1 MKPIFKVLY
10 RAEGIRYSDRL
21 LNLPQYKLT
30 QFPRGSLFHSVDY
43 THLHPDVEAAQPYF
57 TGYSK
62 KILVDHLTHYEA
74 LKGPARQ
81 ITFNINQATRT
92 WRQSHRAL
100 WSELEAP
107 YRTEQNPDALIVVNY
122 GYLDKAHIYQK
133 VQLAEY
139 YRWYNLFDTL
149 YRKVNEIAAVSDR
162 HQFLFYP
169 LPKLLQ
175 GRAILQKFEKE
186 GEGSI
191 RTVSFFGQGGDASY
205 LFLDLWKWLGVK
217 HRANSLLSHIYPKHY
232 AKVNLIFQGSS
243 GNQVWINLGY
253 LNSWIKGQENAT
265 EFNSVTQF
273 DAELIQKL
281 YLRMAMSLNSVV
293 TEPEV
298 LPDEAVEINQSVPVP
313 KVSEEPSAG
322 SVDETSLDTE
332 SAALP
337 SDEEENPNAGQSLLR
352 VNLKAGAKTEVAAL
366 DKKSDELPVE
376 DLTKLMLDEL
386 EKDMEALDRISLVHL
401 KNSGEKMDA
410 TGGPAVEITLDSR
423 SVREEVYKTL
433 SAEEALKSRIREDA
447 EANLIT
453 ASDYRKYEE
462 AIKAYQESP
471 DPYGGK
477 EPRIKA
483 MVIKPEELII
493 TPEESKI
500 VLTSATPDTT
510 MGESTLK
517 TFDKKYIRTVHR
529 KDILQAI
536 DAIQG
541 TGVVIRNHEV
551 EIRHSVL
558 GVYEHH
564 RLEIKPIDGAP
575 STLQFTLPVV
585 EEDGTFTAGGNKYL
599 LRRQRVDNVIRK
611 IAPQIVSLSTYY
623 GKTFIQTSPKM
634 SSSSLVWLFR
644 QINLQALSGEGLI
657 RDVNPGNAFDND
669 YTAPYIYNA
678 LASEFESMSVG
689 DIKLIFDH
697 KAARKLLNEGQG
709 YPRSL
714 FADGAVFCGV
724 DSKGNY
730 IRVDRDNHFQRF
742 SDKGVEELG
751 DFASLAK
758 LDVEKAPI
766 DFAEM
771 RVFSKYVPVGLILG
785 YYVGFKR
792 LIALLD
798 EPYRVVEGRKNKG
811 LAPNEYA
818 VSFQDVSYI
827 FKTTDR
833 VSTLILSGFMEY
845 EKIIKMFE
853 AKEFDHKE
861 VYLNVLMAKKMSA
874 IYVRELDMMESAFID
889 PISREILAEMKE
901 PTSFIP
907 LLVRAVELLTTFEHP
922 ASQDRSA
929 MRDRGYE
936 RFAGTIYKEL
946 TQAVRQFRNKNLVGR
961 SKVDMSPFQIWNA
974 LMKDNSLKI
983 VEDTNPIQSLKEQ
996 EVITFTG
1003 TGGRNKDTMTK
1014 ETRAYHP
1021 NDVGIL
1027 SESTVDSTSVG
1038 TIAYLSANPNIKNVR
1053 GIAKDEK
1060 VFNPTTILSTS
1071 ALLSPAA
1078 MNDNPKRVMFIT
1090 TQHSHTIGSSGYKQ
1104 PRLRTGYEFVIGKR
1118 TPKLFS
1124 SAAEE
1129 DGVVLSIAEKG
1140 MVVRYASGKEVGLEL
1155 GRLHGKAE
1163 GTVYPHD
1170 LVTSLAVGAKF
1181 KAGDILSYNTK
1192 FFEPDFI
1199 NPKEVVLKVNDVV
1212 RTAFMENNLTHEDSC
1227 SISQS
1232 LGKRFETEVMKVKS
1246 YVVKFQQNLLEVIK
1260 LGARVDPKTV
1270 LMIIEDEITANTGAF
1285 SEDSLATLK
1294 RLSNAAPKAG
1304 VMGIVEKIEVF
1315 YHGDKRDMTASI
1327 KKLADKSDQDMAQ
1340 AAKSVGKPVVS
1351 GRVTDE
1357 YRVAGSPLELDYAE
1371 VKIYISVKAG
1381 TGVGD
1386 KAVFGHQM
1394 KSTIA
1399 EVMAEPIHTEAG
1411 EIVEATFGYR
1421 SVANR
1426 GVLSPSIIGTT
1437 ITLLDVVGKK
1447 AVELYEA

>member
-1 MKPIFKVLY
+1 MKPIFKILY

-21 LNLPQYKLT
+21 LNLPQYKFT
-30 QFPRGSLFHSVDY
+30 QFPRGALFHNLDY
-43 THLHPDVEAAQPYF
+43 THVNPDIEATQPYF
-57 TGYSK
+57 AGYAK
-62 KILVDHLTHYEA
+62 KILVEHLTHYAE

-81 ITFNINQATRT
+81 VTFNIKEATRA
-92 WRQSHRAL
+92 WRQGHRTL

-107 YRTEQNPDALIVVNY
+107 YLTEQNPDALIVVNY
-122 GYLDKAHIYQK
+122 GYLNRAHIYQK

-149 YRKVNEIAAVSDR
+149 YKKVNEIATLSER

-205 LFLDLWKWLGVK
+205 LFLDLWKWLSVK
-217 HRANSLLSHIYPKHY
+217 HRDKSLLSHIDPKHY
-232 AKVNLIFQGSS
+232 AKVNLVFQGSS

-253 LNSWIKGQENAT
+253 LNSWIKGQENTT
-265 EFNSVTQF
+265 EFSSVTQF

-293 TEPEV
+293 TEPEP
-298 LPDEAVEINQSVPVP
+298 LPEDVIELEQETLTP
-313 KVSEEPSAG
+313 KVSEEPSANM
-322 SVDETSLDTE
+322 VDQTSLDTE

-337 SDEEENPNAGQSLLR
+337 EDEEDNPNAGQSLLR
-352 VNLKAGAKTEVAAL
+352 TNIKVGAKTDVVSL
-366 DKKSDELPVE
+366 DKKSNDLPIE
-376 DLTKLMLDEL
+376 DLTKSMLDEL

-401 KNSGEKMDA
+401 KNSGESVDA
-410 TGGPAVEITLDSR
+410 TGGPKVEITLDGHAVR
-423 SVREEVYKTL
+423 SEVFKTL
-433 SAEEALKSRIREDA
+433 SSQEMLRDRIRADA

-462 AIKAYQESP
+462 GIQAYQESP

-477 EPRIKA
+477 DIRVKA
-483 MVIKPEELII
+483 MVIQPEELTIS
-493 TPEESKI
+493 PEESQI
-500 VLTSATPDTT
+500 ALTSATPDKT

-517 TFDKKYIRTVHR
+517 TFDKKYIRSVHR

-536 DAIQG
+536 DAIQA

-551 EIRHSVL
+551 EIRNSVL

-575 STLQFTLPVV
+575 SNLQFTLPVV

-623 GKTFIQTSPKM
+623 GKTFVQTSPKM

-657 RDVNPGNAFDND
+657 KDVNPGNAFDND
-669 YTAPYIYNA
+669 YQAPYIYNA
-678 LASEFESMSVG
+678 LASEYESLTVG
-689 DIKLIFDH
+689 DIKLILDH
-697 KAARKLLNEGQG
+697 KQARKILDAQGG

-714 FADGAVFCGV
+714 WSDGAVFCGI
-724 DSKGNY
+724 DKKGHL
-730 IRVDRDNHFQRF
+730 IRVDKNNHFQRF
-742 SDKGVEELG
+742 GEKGFEELG
-751 DFASLAK
+751 DFATLAK
-758 LDVEKAPI
+758 LDTEKAPV

-771 RVFSKYVPVGLILG
+771 RLFSKYVPLGLILG
-785 YYVGFKR
+785 YYVGFRR
-792 LIALLD
+792 LVALLD
-798 EPYRVVEGRKNKG
+798 EPYRIVEGRKGKA

-818 VSFQDVSYI
+818 ISFKDVSYI
-827 FKTTDR
+827 FKTADR
-833 VSTLILSGFMEY
+833 VNTLILSGFMEY
-845 EKIIKMFE
+845 EKIIKGFE
-853 AKEFDHKE
+853 AKEFDNKE

-889 PISREILAEMKE
+889 PISREILAEMGE

-907 LLVRAVELLTTFEHP
+907 LLIRAVELLTTFEHP
-922 ASQDRSA
+922 ASQDRNA

-961 SKVDMSPFQIWNA
+961 SKVDMSPYQIWNA
-974 LMKDNSLKI
+974 VMKDSSLKI

-1053 GIAKDEK
+1053 GIVKDEK
-1060 VFNPTTILSTS
+1060 VLNPTTILSTS

-1078 MNDNPKRVMFIT
+1078 MNDN
-1090 TQHSHTIGSSGYKQ
+1090 
-1104 PRLRTGYEFVIGKR
+1104 
-1118 TPKLFS
+1118 
-1124 SAAEE
+1124 
-1129 DGVVLSIAEKG
+1129 
-1140 MVVRYASGKEVGLEL
+1140 
-1155 GRLHGKAE
+1155 
-1163 GTVYPHD
+1163 
-1170 LVTSLAVGAKF
+1170 
-1181 KAGDILSYNTK
+1181 
-1192 FFEPDFI
+1192 
-1199 NPKEVVLKVNDVV
+1199 
-1212 RTAFMENNLTHEDSC
+1212 
-1227 SISQS
+1227 
-1232 LGKRFETEVMKVKS
+1232 
-1246 YVVKFQQNLLEVIK
+1246 
-1260 LGARVDPKTV
+1260 
-1270 LMIIEDEITANTGAF
+1270 
-1285 SEDSLATLK
+1285 
-1294 RLSNAAPKAG
+1294 
-1304 VMGIVEKIEVF
+1304 
-1315 YHGDKRDMTASI
+1315 
-1327 KKLADKSDQDMAQ
+1327 
-1340 AAKSVGKPVVS
+1340 
-1351 GRVTDE
+1351 
-1357 YRVAGSPLELDYAE
+1357 
-1371 VKIYISVKAG
+1371 
-1381 TGVGD
+1381 
-1386 KAVFGHQM
+1386 
-1394 KSTIA
+1394 
-1399 EVMAEPIHTEAG
+1399 
-1411 EIVEATFGYR
+1411 
-1421 SVANR
+1421 
-1426 GVLSPSIIGTT
+1426 
-1437 ITLLDVVGKK
+1437 
-1447 AVELYEA
+1447 